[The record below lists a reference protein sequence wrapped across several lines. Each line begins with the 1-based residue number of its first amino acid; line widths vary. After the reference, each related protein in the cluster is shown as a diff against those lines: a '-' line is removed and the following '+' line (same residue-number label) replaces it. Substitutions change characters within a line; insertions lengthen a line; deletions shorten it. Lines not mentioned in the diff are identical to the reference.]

1 MHTVLEIE
9 TVGLNLIPRKKLC
22 PSCRSKVMKHLS
34 KSMSENDKDFDIVSE
49 TSIQNKKEGVNT
61 HFTVAGIS
69 PIRVK
74 GLHSQCW
81 VSDVHIISKVEV
93 PTTKTGLCYY

>member
-1 MHTVLEIE
+1 MSKIVHFLFSISTCDYNAYCIRSRDR
-9 TVGLNLIPRKKLC
+9 NLIPGKKMC

-34 KSMSENDKDFDIVSE
+34 KSMSENDEDFDIVSE
-49 TSIQNKKEGVNT
+49 TSIQNKKEGVYT

-74 GLHSQCW
+74 DCISQ
-81 VSDVHIISKVEV
+81 VKSKKVN
-93 PTTKTGLCYY
+93 KN